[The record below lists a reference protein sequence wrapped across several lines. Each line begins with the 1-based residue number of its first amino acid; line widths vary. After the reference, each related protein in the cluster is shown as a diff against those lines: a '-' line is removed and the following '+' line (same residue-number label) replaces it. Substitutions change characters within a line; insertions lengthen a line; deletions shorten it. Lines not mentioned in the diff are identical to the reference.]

1 MSDTE
6 EQTDHHLLQ
15 LAIGD
20 KNTSYYMD
28 FLQRAEDWPASWNW
42 PAFFTTTGWML
53 YRKLWAEWLIYAF
66 AVPIVA
72 LIVGTI
78 IGAVSGNP
86 MVGIGLY
93 YVVMAVVALA
103 LAPIY
108 ANAMYARK
116 IKRLVVASQ
125 RIEGRTERAAWLA
138 ARGGTSWAWVI
149 VLVLIIPVTGILA
162 AIAFPAYQSYIQ
174 TANTASVYAHYN
186 EAVLYVTDEMAN
198 AKHQVEVGE
207 VPLVRIS
214 GRDWV
219 GELNGLDPM
228 ANNPEG
234 GAPFGAAADD
244 ASGTIGVTVSGS
256 ISDIPITYAV
266 TITRPAYGDF
276 EENGQ
281 RSETVHW

>member
-1 MSDTE
+1 M
-6 EQTDHHLLQ
+6 
-15 LAIGD
+15 
-20 KNTSYYMD
+20 
-28 FLQRAEDWPASWNW
+28 
-42 PAFFTTTGWML
+42 
-53 YRKLWAEWLIYAF
+53 
-66 AVPIVA
+66 
-72 LIVGTI
+72 
-78 IGAVSGNP
+78 
-86 MVGIGLY
+86 
-93 YVVMAVVALA
+93 
-103 LAPIY
+103 
-108 ANAMYARK
+108 
-116 IKRLVVASQ
+116 
-125 RIEGRTERAAWLA
+125 
-138 ARGGTSWAWVI
+138 
-149 VLVLIIPVTGILA
+149 
-162 AIAFPAYQSYIQ
+162 
-174 TANTASVYAHYN
+174 
-186 EAVLYVTDEMAN
+186 LYVTDELAN